1 MTINIQNC
9 ANVNVL
15 GHHSGRNCKAVYNI
29 TNGDFYASVLDA
41 AKILEVSP
49 GAVSFALSP
58 NHTRTCKG
66 MRLCFVSRIMEHLD
80 EIKAANDIRAEKS
93 AEDEAASTEYA
104 KICKARENCKKH
116 KEAVDELRRKLDEAT
131 ALMESAEAELKALL
145 YKEI

>member
-15 GHHSGRNCKAVYNI
+15 GHHNGRNCKAVYNI
-29 TNGDFYASVLDA
+29 TKGVFYASVLDA
-41 AKILEVSP
+41 ARILEVSP

-66 MRLCFVSRIMEHLD
+66 MRLCFVSRIMENLD
-80 EIKAANDIRAEKS
+80 EIKVANDIRAKKS

-104 KICKARENCKKH
+104 KLRKAQEDYKKH
-116 KEAVDELRRKLDEAT
+116 KQNAEEFRRLEAEELR
-131 ALMESAEAELKALL
+131 LMEEADRILRGK
-145 YKEI
+145 